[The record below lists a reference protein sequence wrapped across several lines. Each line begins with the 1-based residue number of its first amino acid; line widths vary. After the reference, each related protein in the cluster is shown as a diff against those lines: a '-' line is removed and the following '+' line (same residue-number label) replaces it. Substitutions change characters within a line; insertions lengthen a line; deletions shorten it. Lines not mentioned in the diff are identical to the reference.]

1 MRLPRPKPP
10 PGRVAYYHCTS
21 RIVDRVKRLGDVEK
35 EYFVRQLRR
44 YEAFCGVRICTY
56 TIMSNH
62 FHLLVEVPGRPNP
75 PPSVDALLARLE
87 AFYSRAEMSSIRSQL
102 AAAGTDPEKIARWK
116 EPYLRRMWDISR
128 FMQEL
133 KQTFSR
139 WYNQRLD
146 RQGTLWES
154 RFRCS
159 LVQGHSLALAVVAGY
174 IDLNPVRAQLVH
186 DPLEYRWNGYAEA
199 MAGNASQRDALESVL
214 PPEYRC
220 LESYRMLIH
229 QAGREQ
235 FGPDGRPT
243 RPGFKPE
250 TIARVWTEGGR
261 ISAAELIRCRVRYMV
276 EGVVI
281 GSREFVEDVFRGIR
295 SYYNPRR
302 RTGARRVRGLDPP
315 VFSLKR
321 FRLNPVTA
329 PEPAGGSP

>member
-1 MRLPRPKPP
+1 
-10 PGRVAYYHCTS
+10 
-21 RIVDRVKRLGDVEK
+21 
-35 EYFVRQLRR
+35 
-44 YEAFCGVRICTY
+44 
-56 TIMSNH
+56 
-62 FHLLVEVPGRPNP
+62 
-75 PPSVDALLARLE
+75 
-87 AFYSRAEMSSIRSQL
+87 
-102 AAAGTDPEKIARWK
+102 
-116 EPYLRRMWDISR
+116 
-128 FMQEL
+128 
-133 KQTFSR
+133 
-139 WYNQRLD
+139 
-146 RQGTLWES
+146 
-154 RFRCS
+154 
-159 LVQGHSLALAVVAGY
+159 HSLALAVVAGY

-302 RTGARRVRGLDPP
+302 RTGARRLRGLDPP

-329 PEPAGGSP
+329 PEPAGGSPGHLPGALCRATLPQEFEHVPFVGLIPRRLHRGHGTDVQPVDVGRALQFGDELRIPRDGRAG